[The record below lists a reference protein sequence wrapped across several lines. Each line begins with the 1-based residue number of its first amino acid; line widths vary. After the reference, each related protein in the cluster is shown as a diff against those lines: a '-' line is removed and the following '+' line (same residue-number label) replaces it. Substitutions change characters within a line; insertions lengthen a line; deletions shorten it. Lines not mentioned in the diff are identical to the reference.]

1 MKRDSRKIVLAGL
14 AGDDFKKAAGAV
26 KKTGA
31 DAVAADSARELVERA
46 VEGADAV
53 VMGDELGC
61 KGRVMGRLRRADSG
75 VFSVA
80 CLDSSRKDAS
90 LKALSL
96 GHDDYLFMPFAESDL
111 LFVLKRLESFRE
123 LGLCGEKVRG
133 TPPHLAPFKDVVRN
147 RVRVWM
153 EGLPDKAFNSPDNTG
168 WRAYFMETM
177 ERELLSVTLET
188 LSGNHTKAAR
198 FLGMHRN
205 TLNRRIKDLG
215 LDKSSKK

>member
-1 MKRDSRKIVLAGL
+1 MKRNSRTIVLAGL

-26 KKTGA
+26 KKAGA
-31 DAVAADSARELVERA
+31 EWVTAGSARALVDLAGEGPDAAIMDMELCSKRSVIT
-46 VEGADAV
+46 
-53 VMGDELGC
+53 
-61 KGRVMGRLRRADSG
+61 RLRRADSG

-80 CLDSSRKDAS
+80 CLDSSRKDACM
-90 LKALSL
+90 KALALS
-96 GHDDYLFMPFAESDL
+96 HDDYLFSPFAESDL
-111 LFVLKRLESFRE
+111 LFVLKRLERFRE
-123 LGLCGEKVRG
+123 LGLGGGKVRG